1 MNVMHRGGRWKAHP
15 LARTSEEDEDPVRF
29 DFGRQETRVSITWS
43 NDAVVHLVW
52 PEATGADLEEGFF
65 YLEVVEAT
73 PINHPYFC
81 PQRRQDKLLCPEGE

>member
-1 MNVMHRGGRWKAHP
+1 LRRAPCHA
-15 LARTSEEDEDPVRF
+15 TSP
-29 DFGRQETRVSITWS
+29 GHITAPS
-43 NDAVVHLVW
+43 
-52 PEATGADLEEGFF
+52 FF